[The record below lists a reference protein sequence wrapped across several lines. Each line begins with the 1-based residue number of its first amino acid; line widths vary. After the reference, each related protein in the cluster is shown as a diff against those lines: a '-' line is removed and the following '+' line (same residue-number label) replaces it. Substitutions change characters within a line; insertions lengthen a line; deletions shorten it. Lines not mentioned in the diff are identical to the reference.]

1 MKRFFKISFLVCV
14 QLVFAQNQRFFYE
27 YKFASDSTR
36 KDSTITELMRLDIL
50 PKGSKYYSHNGY
62 IADSIMD
69 VKFKKQKGSNDI
81 ITMDGTPKYVVK
93 HKVYKTYPDFKVNM
107 MTEILPDTY
116 DQSDDRPM
124 KWKILNDKQKIGEW
138 DCQKATT
145 YFAGR
150 QWTAWFTTSI
160 PLQDGPYKFRGL
172 PGLIVK
178 VNNQNETLVFE
189 LKGAQKNDK
198 IKFNDDF
205 ELSAKATPVSY
216 QQYFKIY
223 KNYLKDPVAGIRK
236 MYKEGTFYMTD
247 NTGNVIPQQQVIKS
261 YEDRTKEAMKK
272 NNNPIELDLLK

>member
-50 PKGSKYYSHNGY
+50 PTGSKYYSQNGY

-69 VKFKKQKGSNDI
+69 IRFKKPKGADEVTS
-81 ITMDGTPKYVVK
+81 MDGTPKYLIK
-93 HKVYKTYPDFKVNM
+93 YKVYKSYPDFKINM
-107 MTEILPDTY
+107 TIPLLTDVY

-124 KWKILNDKQKIGEW
+124 KWKILNDKQKIGAW

-272 NNNPIELDLLK
+272 NNNQIELDLLK